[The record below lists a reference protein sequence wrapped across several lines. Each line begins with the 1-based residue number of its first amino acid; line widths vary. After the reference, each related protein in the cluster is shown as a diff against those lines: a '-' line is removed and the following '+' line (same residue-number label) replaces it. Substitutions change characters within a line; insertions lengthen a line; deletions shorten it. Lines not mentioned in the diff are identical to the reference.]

1 MKIVRCSHCGN
12 VAYLLKDSGVPM
24 MCCGQKMNEL
34 DPLTRDGA
42 IEKHVPVYEVN
53 NNIVNV
59 VVGSVAH
66 PMEDKHYIEW
76 IILETN
82 ENTYIKK
89 LNPGE
94 EPKASFALTNGEVV
108 VSVYEYCNLH
118 GFWKSE

>member
-12 VAYLLKDSGVPM
+12 IAFMLKDSGVPM
-24 MCCGQKMNEL
+24 ICCGEVMKEL

-53 NNIVNV
+53 GNVVNV
-59 VVGSVAH
+59 VVGSVIH
-66 PMEDKHYIEW
+66 PMEEKHYIEW

-82 ENTYIKK
+82 VNTYIRK
-89 LNPGE
+89 LTPGV
-94 EPKASFALTNGEVV
+94 EPKASFALTDNESV

>member
-12 VAYLLKDSGVPM
+12 IAFMLKDSGVPM
-24 MCCGQKMNEL
+24 ICCGEVMKEL

-53 NNIVNV
+53 GNVVNV
-59 VVGSVAH
+59 VVGSVIH
-66 PMEDKHYIEW
+66 PMEEKHYIEW

-82 ENTYIKK
+82 VNTYIRK
-89 LNPGE
+89 LTPGV
-94 EPKASFALTNGEVV
+94 EPKASFALTDNESV

-118 GFWKSE
+118 GLWKSE

>member
-1 MKIVRCSHCGN
+1 MRILRCSHCGN
-12 VAYLLKDSGVPM
+12 IVFVLKDSGVPLI
-24 MCCGQKMNEL
+24 CCGERMKEL

-42 IEKHVPVYEVN
+42 LEKHVPVYEIKDNLVD
-53 NNIVNV
+53 V

-66 PMEDKHYIEW
+66 PMEEKHYIEW

-82 ENTYIKK
+82 LHTHIRK
-89 LNPGE
+89 LKPGE
-94 EPKASFALTNGEVV
+94 EPRASFALTNNEEV

>member
-12 VAYLLKDSGVPM
+12 IAFMLKDSGVPM
-24 MCCGQKMNEL
+24 ICCGEVMKEL

-53 NNIVNV
+53 GNVVNV
-59 VVGSVAH
+59 VVGGVIH
-66 PMEDKHYIEW
+66 PMEEKHYIEW

-82 ENTYIKK
+82 VNTYIRK
-89 LNPGE
+89 LTPGV
-94 EPKASFALTNGEVV
+94 EPKASFALTDNESV

>member
-12 VAYLLKDSGVPM
+12 VAFLLKDSKVPM
-24 MCCGQKMNEL
+24 MCCGEKMKEL

-42 IEKHVPVYEVN
+42 IEKHVPVYEVKGN
-53 NNIVNV
+53 VVNV

-66 PMEDKHYIEW
+66 PMEEAHYIEW
-76 IILETN
+76 IIVETN
-82 ENTYIKK
+82 LHTHIRK

-94 EPKASFALTNGEVV
+94 EPKASVALVEGESV

>member
-12 VAYLLKDSGVPM
+12 IAFMLKDSGVPM
-24 MCCGQKMNEL
+24 ICCGEVMKEL

-53 NNIVNV
+53 GNVVNV
-59 VVGSVAH
+59 VVGGVIH
-66 PMEDKHYIEW
+66 PMEEKHYIEW

-82 ENTYIKK
+82 VNTYIRK
-89 LNPGE
+89 LTPGV
-94 EPKASFALTNGEVV
+94 EPKASFVLTEGETVV
-108 VSVYEYCNLH
+108 NVYEYCNLH